1 MQPLSPV
8 AARRPIVSGAG
19 TRHRRWGCCSFGGV
33 LALMAWIGAADAAP
47 RDGVGRA
54 ARLPGR
60 TAAVAVRAP
69 RPADMRPDSLRPAHR
84 LPGPRPASAHRAPEV
99 RAATA
104 PEVRA
109 ATAYRELEVR
119 AATAYRAPAVRAATA
134 PGGPDARAATGHHL
148 PESRPALHRGPDI
161 RAAAVHPSPPPD
173 RVAPT
178 ERAEGRSPP
187 SRTPREDA
195 GVPAAEPVHL
205 ALRREPFGFAVPAE
219 PSPGLPRDAFAGV
232 HGADGLAP
240 WKPAR
245 ARWGFEHGR
254 LAVQL
259 DGGTRL
265 SLRPRRGG
273 LAISLKRSF

>member
-1 MQPLSPV
+1 
-8 AARRPIVSGAG
+8 
-19 TRHRRWGCCSFGGV
+19 
-33 LALMAWIGAADAAP
+33 
-47 RDGVGRA
+47 
-54 ARLPGR
+54 
-60 TAAVAVRAP
+60 
-69 RPADMRPDSLRPAHR
+69 MRPDSLRRTQR
-84 LPGPRPASAHRAPEV
+84 LPGSRAASAYR
-99 RAATA
+99 A

-109 ATAYRELEVR
+109 ATAYR
-119 AATAYRAPAVRAATA
+119 APEIHAATA
-134 PGGPDARAATGHHL
+134 PGGAEARAATARRL
-148 PESRPALHRGPDI
+148 PELRTALHRAPDI

-219 PSPGLPRDAFAGV
+219 PSPGLPRDAFAGA

-259 DGGTRL
+259 DDGTRL